1 MSPDDEKDAVEK
13 EDKEKPV
20 ENTNTASDKK
30 DLTPPLSF
38 KTDKIGN
45 FAAKASKDKK
55 EGEADLNVAEL
66 IIPDDKSD
74 SDN

>member
-1 MSPDDEKDAVEK
+1 MSPDDKKDVVDK
-13 EDKEKPV
+13 EDNEKPV
-20 ENTNTASDKK
+20 ENATTVADNK

-38 KTDKIGN
+38 KTDTSGN

-55 EGEADLNVAEL
+55 EAETDSNVAEFV
-66 IIPDDKSD
+66 IPDDKSD